1 LPGIQTILDEL
12 ALKNPK
18 AKTARPED
26 FIDMS
31 FVKKLDDEG
40 FYDRLYKR

>member
-1 LPGIQTILDEL
+1 
-12 ALKNPK
+12 LKNPR
-18 AKTARPED
+18 AKSARPED

-40 FYDRLYKR
+40 FYTRLYRR